1 MGLRRRELVTRI
13 NVVSVGFMEEVTLN
27 LKPRKGEV
35 HQSKVQAE
43 GEYMQRP
50 KSGKIL
56 FYLKNL

>member
-1 MGLRRRELVTRI
+1 MTRI